1 MRTSSWHSSAYKFVG
16 MYVWCMYLC
25 WVRVREL
32 LNQSIQQFLIT
43 FRLFC
48 CKSKGMSISCYRSFD
63 SSRRGQTLSLSH
75 THILFLWYFGH
86 PQWIHLESTQPF
98 WLHNI
103 EIEKSMHRT
112 DFSGAFG
119 RWILRIL
126 CMHQHACDIFCFIV
140 FVVCIRICIFII
152 SFDLVFCSCVYS
164 TVLCI
169 IVFINIHI

>member
-119 RWILRIL
+119 RWILVDGTWRPPNQNFVYAST
-126 CMHQHACDIFCFIV
+126 CMWHFLFHCFCCMYKNLYLYYFIW
-140 FVVCIRICIFII
+140 FGF
-152 SFDLVFCSCVYS
+152 L
-164 TVLCI
+164 
-169 IVFINIHI
+169 